1 MALCRKADFVILDE
15 PTNDLDGSACGC
27 LIEYI
32 KQNKRGQAF
41 LIVSHD
47 SRLLDVADQILVMS
61 GEGAIELAK

>member
-1 MALCRKADFVILDE
+1 MILTDR
-15 PTNDLDGSACGC
+15 

-47 SRLLDVADQILVMS
+47 SRLLDVADHILVMS